1 MAGILYVRDNT
12 GKFIPIPAL
21 VGPKGDPGDIKDLTI
36 NGKKPEAGAL
46 TLTAEDVGARAD
58 DWMPTAEDVGAL
70 GKNAQAKDSAKL
82 GGKAPEYY
90 VQPRNLLDNSDF
102 KNPVNQRGSGTVSVR
117 YGYSLDRWQ
126 FDKSSE
132 SLDANSSFNPSY
144 PYLVLRNNDSTS
156 DSWAALY
163 HRVPAKAL
171 HAGKYTFAFKMHY
184 NNSMINPVSVLILM
198 DGNITVL
205 PSALYEPDESKD
217 LIIVIPFTLDKK
229 PTTSVLLAVYA
240 GAGVTVG
247 FDWAA
252 LYEGT
257 YDVDTLPPYVPK
269 GYAAEL
275 AECLRYYEVINT
287 GVRYGGFSCGVMNQA
302 DGAYFLISYKEKR
315 IVPTVNLSGAFRVYV
330 NGIGRAISTSDI
342 STDQASIRRL
352 RLICSGISGGAI
364 GQACELQADGD
375 ATTSI
380 AISAD
385 L

>member
-1 MAGILYVRDNT
+1 MAGILYVRDKT

-46 TLTAEDVGARAD
+46 TLTAEDVGA
-58 DWMPTAEDVGAL
+58 L
-70 GKNAQAKDSAKL
+70 GKNAQAKDSSKL

-102 KNPVNQRGSGTVSVR
+102 TNPVTQRGSGTVSAK
-117 YGYSLDRWQ
+117 YGYPLDRWQ

-132 SLDANSSFNPSY
+132 TLDANSSFNPSY

-156 DSWAALY
+156 GSWAALY
-163 HRVPAKAL
+163 HRVPAEAL

-205 PSALYEPDESKD
+205 PSALYEPDKNKD

-240 GAGVTVG
+240 VAGVTVG

-269 GYAAEL
+269 GYEAEL
-275 AECLRYYEVINT
+275 AECQRYYIPLGSESVWAYLTSCSICENANAVEAFIPT
-287 GVRYGGFSCGVMNQA
+287 PVKMRILPSVSCVGKLRFMPGDEEITSFTPIRY
-302 DGAYFLISYKEKR
+302 
-315 IVPTVNLSGAFRVYV
+315 LS
-330 NGIGRAISTSDI
+330 NGIVIKFGC
-342 STDQASIRRL
+342 ASLATGQIRL
-352 RLICSGISGGAI
+352 VQQYDAGYL
-364 GQACELQADGD
+364 ELN
-375 ATTSI
+375 
-380 AISAD
+380 AD

>member
-1 MAGILYVRDNT
+1 MADILYVRDKT

-102 KNPVNQRGSGTVSVR
+102 TNPVSQRSAGNVTAQ
-117 YGYSLDRWQ
+117 YGYPIDRWE
-126 FDKSSE
+126 FDKSSA
-132 SLDANSSFNPSY
+132 SLDASAGFNTTY
-144 PYLVLRNNDSTS
+144 RYLYLKNGDATAGTWS
-156 DSWAALY
+156 ALY
-163 HRVPAKAL
+163 HKVPGEALEAGSYTLVLAL
-171 HAGKYTFAFKMHY
+171 HKTLSADISA
-184 NNSMINPVSVLILM
+184 LALM
-198 DGNITVL
+198 DGDTTIK
-205 PSALYEPDESKD
+205 PSATYTPDKD
-217 LIIVIPFTLDKK
+217 GLIIIPFTLSKK
-229 PTTSVLLAVYA
+229 PTTSLLLAVYA
-240 GAGVTVG
+240 LPGTTVG

-257 YDVDTLPPYVPK
+257 YTADSLPPYTPK

-275 AECLRYYEVINT
+275 AECRRYFYTTMDTAEYNFQGQ
-287 GVRYGGFSCGVMNQA
+287 GVVREAGKGEIAVCFPVEMRA
-302 DGAYFLISYKEKR
+302 
-315 IVPTVNLSGAFRVYV
+315 VPTMQANGYFMTLPGFVGVTKDKITVDVMGKKRATLYVADSSFTTVGNAFLLTGNV
-330 NGIGRAISTSDI
+330 
-342 STDQASIRRL
+342 ASKGKYARL
-352 RLICSGISGGAI
+352 
-364 GQACELQADGD
+364 DF
-375 ATTSI
+375 
-380 AISAD
+380 SAD